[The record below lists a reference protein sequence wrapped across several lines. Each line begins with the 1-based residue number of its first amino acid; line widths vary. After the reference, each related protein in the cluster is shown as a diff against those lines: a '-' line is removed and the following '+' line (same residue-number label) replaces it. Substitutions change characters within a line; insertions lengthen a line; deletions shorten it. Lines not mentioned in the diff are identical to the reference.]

1 MANVL
6 SEEKQKQIEA
16 LGRLGW
22 SLRRIE
28 EATGVRRETAGAYLR
43 AAGVAVRAP
52 CRWGRPKPANEAITD
67 SESVAARGSPGRAST
82 CKPFDEVISEALER
96 GRNAMGIYQDL
107 VSRHGFGGSYGSVMR
122 YVRKL
127 RESQPVEAHVVIET
141 APGQEA
147 QVDYGD
153 GPMVRDPQTGK
164 YRRTRLFILTL
175 GCSRKSV
182 RMPYDDYD
190 WEQWLKVWK
199 QGSCKLNPTGSR
211 PSTSSRCS

>member
-28 EATGVRRETAGAYLR
+28 EATGVRRETASAYLR

-52 CRWGRPKPANEAITD
+52 GRWGRPKPANEAITD
-67 SESVAARGSPGRAST
+67 SESRPEPKPANEAITDSGSVAARGTPGRSSA
-82 CKPFDEVISEALER
+82 CAPFDEVIVEAVDR

-107 VSRHGFGGSYGSVMR
+107 VSGHGFGGSYGSVMR

-127 RESQPVEAHVVIET
+127 RE
-141 APGQEA
+141 
-147 QVDYGD
+147 
-153 GPMVRDPQTGK
+153 
-164 YRRTRLFILTL
+164 
-175 GCSRKSV
+175 
-182 RMPYDDYD
+182 
-190 WEQWLKVWK
+190 
-199 QGSCKLNPTGSR
+199 
-211 PSTSSRCS
+211 